1 VNVPAYRRT
10 STLAIVSLVAGI
22 LGWTLAPWLGSLVA
36 IVTGHMA
43 RSEIRRDPQ
52 GVEGDG
58 FAVAGLVLGWAMLAV
73 SLLVLLAI
81 LLFFGGLAALVA
93 LAGAAG

>member
-1 VNVPAYRRT
+1 MNVPAYRRT

-58 FAVAGLVLGWAMLAV
+58 FAVAGLVLGWAMLVV

-81 LLFFGGLAALVA
+81 ILFFGGLAALVA
-93 LAGAAG
+93 LAGTAG

>member
-1 VNVPAYRRT
+1 VNAPAYRRT

-58 FAVAGLVLGWAMLAV
+58 FAVAGLVLGWAMLVV

-81 LLFFGGLAALVA
+81 LLFFGGLAALVT
-93 LAGAAG
+93 LAGTAG

>member
-1 VNVPAYRRT
+1 MNAPAYRRT

-36 IVTGHMA
+36 IITGHMA

-58 FAVAGLVLGWAMLAV
+58 FAVAGLVLGWAMLVV

-93 LAGAAG
+93 LAGTAG

>member
-1 VNVPAYRRT
+1 MNAPAYRRT

-58 FAVAGLVLGWAMLAV
+58 FAVAGLVLGWAMLVV

-81 LLFFGGLAALVA
+81 ILFFGGLAALVA
-93 LAGAAG
+93 LAGTAG

>member
-1 VNVPAYRRT
+1 MNAPAYRRT